1 MSLTTSVR
9 VRCQCGTFVDGTI
22 FRSLNVA
29 DHPEAREAVLE
40 RRLHALV
47 CEACGQLHTVEPAF
61 AYVDMDRRQLF
72 GVFPEASRLDPR
84 PWLEL
89 TVQSWETAGRPDDV
103 LVRAVFGIEELREK
117 IVLHEAGLDDLALE
131 VMKGDLL
138 AHGGFRELGV
148 ATLFLD
154 KVVDQGLIFVPFS
167 GPEQRLDRPEPVSVK
182 RSLYDT
188 YHRLGRRLLEVR
200 PGIASGPHVSV
211 LRLGLA

>member
-9 VRCQCGTFVDGTI
+9 VRCRCGTFVDGTL
-22 FRSLNVA
+22 FRSLNA
-29 DHPEAREAVLE
+29 EDHPEAREAVLD
-40 RRLHALV
+40 RSLHSLL
-47 CEACGQLHTVEPAF
+47 CDQCGQLHSVEHAF
-61 AYVDMDRRQLF
+61 AYVDMERRQLF

-89 TVQSWETAGRPDDV
+89 TVQSWEQAGRPDDV
-103 LVRAVFGIEELREK
+103 LVRAVFGLEELREK
-117 IVLHEAGLDDLALE
+117 LVLHEAGLDDLALE
-131 VMKGDLL
+131 VLKGDLL

-154 KVVDQGLIFVPFS
+154 SVHDDTLVFVPFS
-167 GPEQRLDRPEPVSVK
+167 GPEQKLDRPEPVSVK

-211 LRLGLA
+211 LRLGLP